1 MPITAVLHGSPPRG
15 SPTSRPS
22 SPVRNEQRTTFTTSQ
37 QSWLSVENAR
47 LHREVARL
55 NRALDAHEGPTLME
69 VQMQNAR
76 LEREV
81 QRLQQQVERM
91 RKERTATAETVAV
104 QCSLGWASNAVGW
117 VKPPPKAP
125 RQRQGQKAKQ
135 DHDLRQLRAP
145 RTHAAGIFY
154 APTEPTGV
162 GFFMTPPARLSL
174 TELRFLPCS
183 ERA

>member
-145 RTHAAGIFY
+145 RTHGSRHFLCAHRTHGSRLFY
-154 APTEPTGV
+154 DAPRASVSDGAP
-162 GFFMTPPARLSL
+162 FFALQ
-174 TELRFLPCS
+174 
-183 ERA
+183 